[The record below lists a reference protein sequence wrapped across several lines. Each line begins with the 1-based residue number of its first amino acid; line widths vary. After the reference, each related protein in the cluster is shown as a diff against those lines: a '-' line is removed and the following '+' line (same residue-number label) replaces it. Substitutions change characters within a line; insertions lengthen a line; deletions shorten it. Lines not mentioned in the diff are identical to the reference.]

1 MVFRDKQDTLDRLV
15 DLSAEIK
22 NLKDELAL
30 EKAKNA
36 QLDRD
41 KIVVME
47 QKKELQDMID
57 QMKKDNLKN
66 KARQEKI
73 VNCTQRMDDENQKKI
88 KQASEII
95 TTLVKLI
102 V

>member
-1 MVFRDKQDTLDRLV
+1 M
-15 DLSAEIK
+15 
-22 NLKDELAL
+22 

-36 QLDRD
+36 QLARD
-41 KIVVME
+41 KIVVKD
-47 QKKELQDMID
+47 QKNELQEMID
-57 QMKKDNLKN
+57 QMKKDIHKN
-66 KARQEKI
+66 KEKQEKI